1 MLVHEPLSDQLK
13 VIVADDHHLFRSGF
27 IMVLKETHMIS
38 YIKEAENGK
47 EVLDVL
53 QTENFDLVFMDIS
66 MPVMNGFVATKE
78 IKKRFPQTKII
89 AISMY
94 EDDQHMSEMFQNGA
108 TGYLFKNT
116 DKEEIERALEE
127 VFFNNNLYW
136 PKKAGDKLFRK
147 VVLKKESNKNSSNK
161 LFSDREKEIITLIC
175 QEFSTKE
182 IANRLHLAQKTISWH
197 RENILQ
203 KAQTKNT
210 AGLVAFAL
218 THDLVS
224 KSA

>member
-1 MLVHEPLSDQLK
+1 MPTIELYHHKLK
-13 VIVADDHHLFRSGF
+13 IIVADDHHLFRSGF
-27 IMVLKETHMIS
+27 IMALKETHMTS

-47 EVLDVL
+47 EVLDIL
-53 QTENFDLVFMDIS
+53 RSENFDVVFMDIS

-78 IKKRFPQTKII
+78 IKCKFPQTRVI

-94 EDDQHMSEMFQNGA
+94 EDDQHMTEMFQHGA

-116 DKEEIERALEE
+116 DKEEIEKALEE
-127 VFFNNNLYW
+127 VYFNNNLYW
-136 PKKAGDKLFRK
+136 PKKVGDKLFRK
-147 VVLKKESNKNSSNK
+147 VILKKESTDNSNNK
-161 LFSDREKEIITLIC
+161 LFSDREKEIIKLIC

-182 IANRLHLAQKTISWH
+182 IANHLNLSQKTISWH

-203 KAQTKNT
+203 KTQSKNT

-218 THDLVS
+218 TNGF
-224 KSA
+224 K